1 MSIFTGS
8 FFFGFGVTFLCSYFV
23 YAFHCLKL
31 FSFFHMIIYE
41 FLRYVTS
48 NLKLALNHLF
58 KPAKFR
64 AICCL
69 DIDIGYMYI

>member
-1 MSIFTGS
+1 
-8 FFFGFGVTFLCSYFV
+8 
-23 YAFHCLKL
+23 
-31 FSFFHMIIYE
+31 MIIYE